1 MVDDRLKD
9 LRGPSRR
16 EFLRWAGTVAA
27 LLGVDRARF
36 LNVIG
41 ETAGTAN
48 ADVAACASTNLAFSL
63 VGGNGGI
70 SNIRLIA
77 PHVKVANG
85 GNANAP
91 FHAIG
96 KAVAADGY
104 DKPFMYAPE
113 SPWKNGK
120 WKWSAFM
127 AGTNETHTATPQ
139 TAATVAT
146 GTSMLAAISA
156 IATTANPSLVPAI
169 AINPVNFGTAP
180 GSPAVASVNNA
191 AGLVDL
197 FNSAASRALLQAD
210 QNAALAE
217 AYYKAFLNLNAAANR
232 SSTVK
237 QYGVGKVAMNL
248 LGKNLAEQ
256 LRPTPA
262 DEAIFGLAAGAPTN
276 VTEIVRAMITAVKA
290 FRLGLTSHVVAP
302 FYRDDPHGLFAG
314 GDAGATTKAQMMGKY
329 FDGLLQFAS
338 ASPDPSCSS
347 KTLADRIIVTAH
359 GDTPKSY
366 NNRGGWPDGT
376 TQNSNILMVMGNG
389 FLRSGWFGDFDPA
402 GNGSVA
408 GWDRTTGAA
417 TPGAYNGADLGNS
430 ASAAA
435 LYAMARGD
443 MRRVQDFY
451 RGPALGDG
459 VIVPQNL

>member
-1 MVDDRLKD
+1 MIDDRLKD
-9 LRGPSRR
+9 LRGTSRR

-27 LLGVDRARF
+27 LLGVDRARY
-36 LNVIG
+36 LNVIN
-41 ETAGTAN
+41 ETAGSAS

-63 VGGNGGI
+63 VGGNGGLA
-70 SNIRLIA
+70 NIRLIV
-77 PHVKVANG
+77 PHVQVAKGN
-85 GNANAP
+85 NANFP
-91 FHAIG
+91 FHALG
-96 KAVAADGY
+96 KAVDAQGY
-104 DKPFMYAPE
+104 DKPFVHAPE
-113 SPWKNGK
+113 SPWKNAK

-127 AGTNETHTATPQ
+127 AGNNETHTATPQ
-139 TAATVAT
+139 TAATVST
-146 GTSMLAAISA
+146 GTSMLAALSA
-156 IATTANPSLVPAI
+156 IATTANPALVPAI
-169 AINPVNFGTAP
+169 AINPVNFGQAP
-180 GSPAVASVNNA
+180 GSPAVASVGNA

-197 FNSAASRALLQAD
+197 FNSAASRALLQGD

-217 AYYKAFLNLNAAANR
+217 AYYKAFLNLNASANR
-232 SSTVK
+232 TSTSK

-248 LGKNLAEQ
+248 LGKNLSDQ
-256 LRPTPA
+256 LRPTAA
-262 DEAIFGLAAGAPTN
+262 DEAIFGLAAGAPTA
-276 VTEIVRAMITAVKA
+276 VAEIVRAMITAVKA

-314 GDAGATTKAQMMGKY
+314 GDAAAQTKALAMGKY

-347 KTLADRIIVTAH
+347 KTLADRMIVTVH

-366 NNRGGWPDGT
+366 NQRGGWPDGST
-376 TQNSNILMVMGNG
+376 GNSNMLLVMGNG
-389 FLRSGWFGDFDPA
+389 FLKTGWFGDYDPGA
-402 GNGSVA
+402 NTVA
-408 GWDRTTGAA
+408 GWDRSTGAA
-417 TPGAYNGADLGNS
+417 TPGTYAGADLGNS

-459 VIVPQNL
+459 VINPQNL